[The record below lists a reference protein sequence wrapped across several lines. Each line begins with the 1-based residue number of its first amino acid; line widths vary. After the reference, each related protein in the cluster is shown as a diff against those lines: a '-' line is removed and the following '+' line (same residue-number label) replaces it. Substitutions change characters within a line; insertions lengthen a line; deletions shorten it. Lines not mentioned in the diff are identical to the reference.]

1 MSHTFTSAGGA
12 VRSRPA
18 GAARLLH
25 AARQALGMICLLPLL
40 GGIAPALAQPA
51 SVHALWQ
58 LRANNW
64 PGTLDLVQAAD
75 GSLSGW
81 MYGEPVRGYY
91 AAAQGT
97 LALLRGQPGAETQ
110 AFWGTVDAS
119 GQVLR
124 GEFHGLNGSTS
135 GASTAFNRY
144 AWEARLGAAVPTTPV
159 QGLPPAGQPGPQSM
173 AGSHWVYTSAN
184 GTLVPRP
191 NTMSLTQ
198 QTDGALS
205 GSYQGAPLRGFYAA
219 GEGRVVLVRGPAQ
232 APEALHVGVVDLS
245 RAPALPSL
253 VGAVHPLSASAAAQ
267 LAAVPASWGINPR
280 LVASM
285 GGRWNLDGNG
295 WPGLLNLQQDPDGRV
310 SGFMYGERVVG
321 YYAPGERTAVLLRG
335 PEGRPTQAFIGQ
347 LAADG
352 LTWSGVFHALS
363 TVGGG
368 SAGGNRFAFA
378 ARRAP
383 LAPPPVAVGSAF
395 GGGAA
400 CIHQAY
406 SLTHAATLSPALRPA
421 QVWFGSGAA
430 LCPTDTLFG
439 RSSGEAVQTFVS
451 QTGTAWVRFA
461 GSEPAQ
467 LYVGTSDH
475 TATEFVQG
483 QVVVGRMT
491 GKVYLLSAAAGATPT
506 SMTHTFGANLCWGC
520 PP

>member
-1 MSHTFTSAGGA
+1 VQA
-12 VRSRPA
+12 V
-18 GAARLLH
+18 
-25 AARQALGMICLLPLL
+25 
-40 GGIAPALAQPA
+40 
-51 SVHALWQ
+51 WQ

-81 MYGEPVRGYY
+81 LYGQPLRGYY
-91 AAAQGT
+91 AASTGT
-97 LALLRGQPGAETQ
+97 LAFLRGDPGAEIQ

-144 AWEARLGAAVPTTPV
+144 AWEARLGGPVPATPA
-159 QGLPPAGQPGPQSM
+159 QGLPAAGPSGPQSLV
-173 AGSHWVYTSAN
+173 GTHWVYTAAN
-184 GTLVPRP
+184 GTLVPP
-191 NTMSLTQ
+191 PNNTMTINELP
-198 QTDGALS
+198 DGTLA
-205 GSYQGAPLRGFYAA
+205 GSYQGAPLRGFYAS

-253 VGAVHPLSASAAAQ
+253 VGAVHPLSAAAAAQ
-267 LAAVPASWGINPR
+267 MAAVPASWGINPR

-295 WPGLLNLQQDPDGRV
+295 WPGVLELTQQADGRLG
-310 SGFMYGERVVG
+310 GFMYGERVVG

-335 PEGRPTQAFIGQ
+335 PEGRPTQAFVGQ

-352 LTWSGVFHALS
+352 MTWSGVFHALS
-363 TVGGG
+363 TAGGG
-368 SAGGNRFAFA
+368 SVGGNRFAFA

-383 LAPPPVAVGSAF
+383 LAPPPVAVGSAY
-395 GGGAA
+395 GGGLY
-400 CIHQAY
+400 CLHQAY
-406 SLTHAATLSPALRPA
+406 SLVFGATLDAALRPA
-421 QVWFGSGAA
+421 RVWFGSAAA
-430 LCPTDTLFG
+430 LCPSDTLFG
-439 RSSGEAVQTFVS
+439 FSGGQGVQAFVS
-451 QTGTAWVRFA
+451 STETVWLRFA

-467 LYVGTSDH
+467 LYVAVNH
-475 TATEFVQG
+475 PAYEEWVQG
-483 QVVVGRMT
+483 QRLSGYMA
-491 GKVYLLSAAAGATPT
+491 GKVYLLSSEAGATPT
-506 SMTHTFGANLCWGC
+506 RMTHTFGATLCWGC